1 MRQLIEDP
9 DSPLHEFSNGIILVE
24 DPIVNNI
31 SSTVLRQQ
39 LAQVIASPPPQLKAR
54 PKVLCQ
60 SDEPHRM
67 DVWCHTIPW

>member
-9 DSPLHEFSNGIILVE
+9 NSPLHEFGDSIILID

-39 LAQVIASPPPQLKAR
+39 LAQVMN
-54 PKVLCQ
+54 VLP
-60 SDEPHRM
+60 S
-67 DVWCHTIPW
+67 